1 MGSPTIDGGNPIMPL
16 QPGQNN
22 RGKPKLVVDKF
33 PWMNK
38 KNKLGKM
45 SKQLFPSPSQYSP
58 IKNTPQVGKVYK
70 TY

>member
-1 MGSPTIDGGNPIMPL
+1 MGSPTIGGGNPIMPL
-16 QPGQNN
+16 QPG
-22 RGKPKLVVDKF
+22 RPELIVDKF
-33 PWMNK
+33 PRMNK

-45 SKQLFPSPSQYSP
+45 SKQSFSTLNQYSS

>member
-1 MGSPTIDGGNPIMPL
+1 MGSPTIGGGNPIMPL
-16 QPGQNN
+16 QPG
-22 RGKPKLVVDKF
+22 RPELIVDKF
-33 PWMNK
+33 PRMNK
-38 KNKLGKM
+38 KNKLRKM